1 MPPPMPVRRGTA
13 SQLQNE
19 VRPGEAA
26 STALLRDGTTVVAGS
41 GDTNDD
47 DDEDGEEELAALAEQ
62 IDQLQ
67 DAADAK
73 DSRIAE
79 LEALLTTAAAAG
91 PGPDRSPGA
100 IPMSGGGGGGGL
112 TRTAAAKLEREFAS
126 QERILQGLQKD
137 NEAKTIEV
145 ERLRREKKIMADY
158 LARQYGA
165 EDWEAVVFGPA
176 SSYVKNSGG
185 QQIDTGSPPTSSRQQ
200 QQLLPPGSQSTGSQL
215 VKGPLG
221 RVAKTSDGAPDSSFY
236 SADESVAD
244 VAGFLSSSPLPMGQ
258 VDLSAI
264 LSLIESQK
272 LLIQGFE
279 RTNALKLVECDD
291 KIRQAR
297 EREAAWT
304 TRLCD
309 QASSLR

>member
-1 MPPPMPVRRGTA
+1 MPLKRGTA
-13 SQLQNE
+13 SQLQSE

-26 STALLRDGTTVVAGS
+26 TTALLRDGTTVAAGS
-41 GDTNDD
+41 GNTNDD
-47 DDEDGEEELAALAEQ
+47 DDEDDEGELEALAVQ
-62 IDQLQ
+62 IDKLH

-73 DSRIAE
+73 DARIAE
-79 LEALLTTAAAAG
+79 LEAHLTTAAAAG
-91 PGPDRSPGA
+91 PGPDRISGA
-100 IPMSGGGGGGGL
+100 MPVSGGGGGGL

-145 ERLRREKKIMADY
+145 ERLRREKKVMADY

-185 QQIDTGSPPTSSRQQ
+185 QQVDMGSPPTSSRQQ
-200 QQLLPPGSQSTGSQL
+200 LILPGSQSMGSQL

-244 VAGFLSSSPLPMGQ
+244 VAGFLSSSPLPTGQ

-272 LLIQGFE
+272 LFIQGFE
-279 RTNALKLVECDD
+279 RTNALKLVECDE